1 MRITDLLDARS
12 VSLTSSP
19 KTKSE
24 ALDQAV
30 ALMTKSG
37 KINDEEAY
45 RSQVYAREE
54 ESTTG
59 IGEGIAIPH
68 GKCDAVSRPGL
79 AAMVIKNGVDFDS
92 LDGEPVTLLF
102 LIAAPNTKDNVHLDV
117 LSKLSVMLMDEE
129 FTENL
134 RNASSVE
141 EFLRIIDQA
150 DEEKASIDERL
161 EQTSILD
168 ESSENKAEPVKKI
181 LAVTSCPTGIAHTYM
196 AAEGLEKAA
205 KKLGCRIKIET
216 RGSGGAKNVLTQ
228 AEIDEADC
236 IIVAADAKVPME
248 RFNGKKVIQPE
259 RLQELDTTE
268 LVQLIVKGKNNK
280 NESVQKYRDI
290 LKAAVIMED
299 ENADYLLLG
308 IENQTEIHYAMPVR
322 NMIYDALQYGN
333 QVAAI
338 AAQNV
343 KEKKAPTRAEFLSG
357 FYKADKLRPVITLVL
372 HFGADPWD
380 GATSLH
386 EMMDFPL
393 EEMRTFIQD
402 YKIHLIDPAALEPD
416 ELEKFSTSLREV
428 LGCIK
433 YSKDKEKLSSFIRNN
448 TRMMLEINAAR
459 VIQAITNITLDLSEE
474 VEEVDMC
481 KAIDDMMQDSRE
493 EGKAEGRTEGI
504 LFALTGLVRDGVLSI
519 KDAAF
524 RANMTESAFEA
535 AMKKI

>member
-1 MRITDLLDARS
+1 MQWW
-12 VSLTSSP
+12 
-19 KTKSE
+19 KK
-24 ALDQAV
+24 Q
-30 ALMTKSG
+30 
-37 KINDEEAY
+37 
-45 RSQVYAREE
+45 
-54 ESTTG
+54 
-59 IGEGIAIPH
+59 
-68 GKCDAVSRPGL
+68 
-79 AAMVIKNGVDFDS
+79 
-92 LDGEPVTLLF
+92 
-102 LIAAPNTKDNVHLDV
+102 
-117 LSKLSVMLMDEE
+117 
-129 FTENL
+129 
-134 RNASSVE
+134 
-141 EFLRIIDQA
+141 
-150 DEEKASIDERL
+150 
-161 EQTSILD
+161 
-168 ESSENKAEPVKKI
+168 ESSCF
-181 LAVTSCPTGIAHTYM
+181 SCG
-196 AAEGLEKAA
+196 E
-205 KKLGCRIKIET
+205 C
-216 RGSGGAKNVLTQ
+216 Q
-228 AEIDEADC
+228 
-236 IIVAADAKVPME
+236 
-248 RFNGKKVIQPE
+248 
-259 RLQELDTTE
+259 
-268 LVQLIVKGKNNK
+268 
-280 NESVQKYRDI
+280 
-290 LKAAVIMED
+290 
-299 ENADYLLLG
+299 
-308 IENQTEIHYAMPVR
+308 
-322 NMIYDALQYGN
+322 DALQYGN

-386 EMMDFPL
+386 EMMGFPL

>member
-1 MRITDLLDARS
+1 MSKKDTVTKTFMR
-12 VSLTSSP
+12 
-19 KTKSE
+19 E
-24 ALDQAV
+24 
-30 ALMTKSG
+30 
-37 KINDEEAY
+37 
-45 RSQVYAREE
+45 
-54 ESTTG
+54 
-59 IGEGIAIPH
+59 
-68 GKCDAVSRPGL
+68 
-79 AAMVIKNGVDFDS
+79 
-92 LDGEPVTLLF
+92 
-102 LIAAPNTKDNVHLDV
+102 NTV
-117 LSKLSVMLMDEE
+117 
-129 FTENL
+129 F
-134 RNASSVE
+134 
-141 EFLRIIDQA
+141 
-150 DEEKASIDERL
+150 
-161 EQTSILD
+161 
-168 ESSENKAEPVKKI
+168 
-181 LAVTSCPTGIAHTYM
+181 
-196 AAEGLEKAA
+196 
-205 KKLGCRIKIET
+205 
-216 RGSGGAKNVLTQ
+216 
-228 AEIDEADC
+228 
-236 IIVAADAKVPME
+236 ADAFNYLI
-248 RFNGKKVIQPE
+248 FNGKKVIQPE

-268 LVQLIVKGKNNK
+268 LVQLIAKGKNNK

-386 EMMDFPL
+386 EMMYFPL

-402 YKIHLIDPAALEPD
+402 YKIHLIDPAALKPD
-416 ELEKFSTSLREV
+416 ELEKLSTSLREV

>member
-1 MRITDLLDARS
+1 VDKQKGQGKKQMSKKDTVTKAFMR
-12 VSLTSSP
+12 
-19 KTKSE
+19 E
-24 ALDQAV
+24 
-30 ALMTKSG
+30 
-37 KINDEEAY
+37 
-45 RSQVYAREE
+45 
-54 ESTTG
+54 
-59 IGEGIAIPH
+59 
-68 GKCDAVSRPGL
+68 
-79 AAMVIKNGVDFDS
+79 
-92 LDGEPVTLLF
+92 
-102 LIAAPNTKDNVHLDV
+102 NTV
-117 LSKLSVMLMDEE
+117 
-129 FTENL
+129 F
-134 RNASSVE
+134 
-141 EFLRIIDQA
+141 
-150 DEEKASIDERL
+150 
-161 EQTSILD
+161 
-168 ESSENKAEPVKKI
+168 
-181 LAVTSCPTGIAHTYM
+181 
-196 AAEGLEKAA
+196 
-205 KKLGCRIKIET
+205 
-216 RGSGGAKNVLTQ
+216 
-228 AEIDEADC
+228 
-236 IIVAADAKVPME
+236 ADAFNYLI
-248 RFNGKKVIQPE
+248 FNGKKVIQPE

-268 LVQLIVKGKNNK
+268 LVQLIAKGKNNK

-308 IENQTEIHYAMPVR
+308 IENQTE
-322 NMIYDALQYGN
+322 
-333 QVAAI
+333 
-338 AAQNV
+338 
-343 KEKKAPTRAEFLSG
+343 
-357 FYKADKLRPVITLVL
+357 
-372 HFGADPWD
+372 
-380 GATSLH
+380 H

-402 YKIHLIDPAALEPD
+402 YKIHLIDPTALEPD

>member
-1 MRITDLLDARS
+1 MSKKDTVTKTFMR
-12 VSLTSSP
+12 
-19 KTKSE
+19 E
-24 ALDQAV
+24 
-30 ALMTKSG
+30 
-37 KINDEEAY
+37 
-45 RSQVYAREE
+45 
-54 ESTTG
+54 
-59 IGEGIAIPH
+59 
-68 GKCDAVSRPGL
+68 
-79 AAMVIKNGVDFDS
+79 
-92 LDGEPVTLLF
+92 
-102 LIAAPNTKDNVHLDV
+102 NTV
-117 LSKLSVMLMDEE
+117 
-129 FTENL
+129 F
-134 RNASSVE
+134 
-141 EFLRIIDQA
+141 
-150 DEEKASIDERL
+150 
-161 EQTSILD
+161 
-168 ESSENKAEPVKKI
+168 
-181 LAVTSCPTGIAHTYM
+181 
-196 AAEGLEKAA
+196 
-205 KKLGCRIKIET
+205 
-216 RGSGGAKNVLTQ
+216 
-228 AEIDEADC
+228 
-236 IIVAADAKVPME
+236 ADAFNYLI
-248 RFNGKKVIQPE
+248 FNGKKVIQPE
-259 RLQELDTTE
+259 QLQELDTTE
-268 LVQLIVKGKNNK
+268 LVQLIAKGKNNK

-386 EMMDFPL
+386 EMMYFPL

-402 YKIHLIDPAALEPD
+402 YKIHLIDPAALKPD

>member
-1 MRITDLLDARS
+1 MSKKDTVTKAFMR
-12 VSLTSSP
+12 
-19 KTKSE
+19 E
-24 ALDQAV
+24 
-30 ALMTKSG
+30 
-37 KINDEEAY
+37 
-45 RSQVYAREE
+45 
-54 ESTTG
+54 
-59 IGEGIAIPH
+59 
-68 GKCDAVSRPGL
+68 
-79 AAMVIKNGVDFDS
+79 
-92 LDGEPVTLLF
+92 
-102 LIAAPNTKDNVHLDV
+102 NTV
-117 LSKLSVMLMDEE
+117 
-129 FTENL
+129 F
-134 RNASSVE
+134 
-141 EFLRIIDQA
+141 
-150 DEEKASIDERL
+150 
-161 EQTSILD
+161 
-168 ESSENKAEPVKKI
+168 
-181 LAVTSCPTGIAHTYM
+181 
-196 AAEGLEKAA
+196 
-205 KKLGCRIKIET
+205 
-216 RGSGGAKNVLTQ
+216 
-228 AEIDEADC
+228 
-236 IIVAADAKVPME
+236 ADAFNYLI
-248 RFNGKKVIQPE
+248 FNGKKVIQPE
-259 RLQELDTTE
+259 QLQELDTTE
-268 LVQLIVKGKNNK
+268 LVQLIAKGKNNK

-372 HFGADPWD
+372 HFGANPWD

-386 EMMDFPL
+386 EMMDLPL

-416 ELEKFSTSLREV
+416 ELEKFSTSLQEV

>member
-1 MRITDLLDARS
+1 MSKKDTVTKAFMR
-12 VSLTSSP
+12 
-19 KTKSE
+19 E
-24 ALDQAV
+24 
-30 ALMTKSG
+30 
-37 KINDEEAY
+37 
-45 RSQVYAREE
+45 
-54 ESTTG
+54 
-59 IGEGIAIPH
+59 
-68 GKCDAVSRPGL
+68 
-79 AAMVIKNGVDFDS
+79 
-92 LDGEPVTLLF
+92 
-102 LIAAPNTKDNVHLDV
+102 NTV
-117 LSKLSVMLMDEE
+117 
-129 FTENL
+129 F
-134 RNASSVE
+134 
-141 EFLRIIDQA
+141 
-150 DEEKASIDERL
+150 
-161 EQTSILD
+161 
-168 ESSENKAEPVKKI
+168 
-181 LAVTSCPTGIAHTYM
+181 
-196 AAEGLEKAA
+196 
-205 KKLGCRIKIET
+205 
-216 RGSGGAKNVLTQ
+216 
-228 AEIDEADC
+228 
-236 IIVAADAKVPME
+236 ADAFNYLI
-248 RFNGKKVIQPE
+248 FNGKKVIQPE
-259 RLQELDTTE
+259 QLQELDTTE
-268 LVQLIVKGKNNK
+268 LVQLIAKGKNNK

-308 IENQTEIHYAMPVR
+308 IENQPEIHYAMPVR

-357 FYKADKLRPVITLVL
+357 FYKADKLGPVITLVL
-372 HFGADPWD
+372 HFGVDPWD

>member
-1 MRITDLLDARS
+1 MSKKDTVTKAFMR
-12 VSLTSSP
+12 
-19 KTKSE
+19 E
-24 ALDQAV
+24 
-30 ALMTKSG
+30 
-37 KINDEEAY
+37 
-45 RSQVYAREE
+45 
-54 ESTTG
+54 
-59 IGEGIAIPH
+59 
-68 GKCDAVSRPGL
+68 
-79 AAMVIKNGVDFDS
+79 
-92 LDGEPVTLLF
+92 
-102 LIAAPNTKDNVHLDV
+102 NTV
-117 LSKLSVMLMDEE
+117 
-129 FTENL
+129 F
-134 RNASSVE
+134 
-141 EFLRIIDQA
+141 
-150 DEEKASIDERL
+150 
-161 EQTSILD
+161 
-168 ESSENKAEPVKKI
+168 
-181 LAVTSCPTGIAHTYM
+181 
-196 AAEGLEKAA
+196 
-205 KKLGCRIKIET
+205 
-216 RGSGGAKNVLTQ
+216 
-228 AEIDEADC
+228 
-236 IIVAADAKVPME
+236 ADAFNYLI
-248 RFNGKKVIQPE
+248 FNGKKVIQPE

-268 LVQLIVKGKNNK
+268 LVQLIVKGKNTK

-380 GATSLH
+380 VATSLH

>member
-1 MRITDLLDARS
+1 M
-12 VSLTSSP
+12 
-19 KTKSE
+19 
-24 ALDQAV
+24 
-30 ALMTKSG
+30 
-37 KINDEEAY
+37 
-45 RSQVYAREE
+45 
-54 ESTTG
+54 
-59 IGEGIAIPH
+59 
-68 GKCDAVSRPGL
+68 
-79 AAMVIKNGVDFDS
+79 
-92 LDGEPVTLLF
+92 
-102 LIAAPNTKDNVHLDV
+102 
-117 LSKLSVMLMDEE
+117 
-129 FTENL
+129 
-134 RNASSVE
+134 
-141 EFLRIIDQA
+141 
-150 DEEKASIDERL
+150 
-161 EQTSILD
+161 
-168 ESSENKAEPVKKI
+168 
-181 LAVTSCPTGIAHTYM
+181 
-196 AAEGLEKAA
+196 
-205 KKLGCRIKIET
+205 
-216 RGSGGAKNVLTQ
+216 
-228 AEIDEADC
+228 
-236 IIVAADAKVPME
+236 
-248 RFNGKKVIQPE
+248 IQPE

-380 GATSLH
+380 VATSLH

-393 EEMRTFIQD
+393 EELRTFIQD

>member
-1 MRITDLLDARS
+1 MSKKDTVTKAFMR
-12 VSLTSSP
+12 
-19 KTKSE
+19 E
-24 ALDQAV
+24 
-30 ALMTKSG
+30 
-37 KINDEEAY
+37 
-45 RSQVYAREE
+45 
-54 ESTTG
+54 
-59 IGEGIAIPH
+59 
-68 GKCDAVSRPGL
+68 
-79 AAMVIKNGVDFDS
+79 
-92 LDGEPVTLLF
+92 
-102 LIAAPNTKDNVHLDV
+102 NTV
-117 LSKLSVMLMDEE
+117 
-129 FTENL
+129 F
-134 RNASSVE
+134 
-141 EFLRIIDQA
+141 
-150 DEEKASIDERL
+150 
-161 EQTSILD
+161 
-168 ESSENKAEPVKKI
+168 
-181 LAVTSCPTGIAHTYM
+181 
-196 AAEGLEKAA
+196 
-205 KKLGCRIKIET
+205 
-216 RGSGGAKNVLTQ
+216 
-228 AEIDEADC
+228 
-236 IIVAADAKVPME
+236 ADAFNYLI
-248 RFNGKKVIQPE
+248 FNGKKVIQPE

-268 LVQLIVKGKNNK
+268 LVQLIVKGKNTK

-380 GATSLH
+380 VATSLH

-416 ELEKFSTSLREV
+416 ELEKFSTSLWEV

>member
-1 MRITDLLDARS
+1 MDNRKGQGKEQMSKKDTVTKAFMR
-12 VSLTSSP
+12 
-19 KTKSE
+19 E
-24 ALDQAV
+24 
-30 ALMTKSG
+30 
-37 KINDEEAY
+37 
-45 RSQVYAREE
+45 
-54 ESTTG
+54 
-59 IGEGIAIPH
+59 
-68 GKCDAVSRPGL
+68 
-79 AAMVIKNGVDFDS
+79 
-92 LDGEPVTLLF
+92 
-102 LIAAPNTKDNVHLDV
+102 NTV
-117 LSKLSVMLMDEE
+117 
-129 FTENL
+129 F
-134 RNASSVE
+134 
-141 EFLRIIDQA
+141 
-150 DEEKASIDERL
+150 
-161 EQTSILD
+161 
-168 ESSENKAEPVKKI
+168 
-181 LAVTSCPTGIAHTYM
+181 
-196 AAEGLEKAA
+196 
-205 KKLGCRIKIET
+205 
-216 RGSGGAKNVLTQ
+216 
-228 AEIDEADC
+228 
-236 IIVAADAKVPME
+236 ADAFNYLI
-248 RFNGKKVIQPE
+248 FNGKKVIQPE

-268 LVQLIVKGKNNK
+268 LVQLIAKGKNNK

-372 HFGADPWD
+372 HFGVDPWD

-433 YSKDKEKLSSFIRNN
+433 YSKDKEKLSFFIRNN

>member
-1 MRITDLLDARS
+1 MSKKDTVTKAFMR
-12 VSLTSSP
+12 
-19 KTKSE
+19 E
-24 ALDQAV
+24 
-30 ALMTKSG
+30 
-37 KINDEEAY
+37 
-45 RSQVYAREE
+45 
-54 ESTTG
+54 
-59 IGEGIAIPH
+59 
-68 GKCDAVSRPGL
+68 
-79 AAMVIKNGVDFDS
+79 
-92 LDGEPVTLLF
+92 
-102 LIAAPNTKDNVHLDV
+102 NTV
-117 LSKLSVMLMDEE
+117 
-129 FTENL
+129 F
-134 RNASSVE
+134 
-141 EFLRIIDQA
+141 
-150 DEEKASIDERL
+150 
-161 EQTSILD
+161 
-168 ESSENKAEPVKKI
+168 
-181 LAVTSCPTGIAHTYM
+181 
-196 AAEGLEKAA
+196 
-205 KKLGCRIKIET
+205 
-216 RGSGGAKNVLTQ
+216 
-228 AEIDEADC
+228 
-236 IIVAADAKVPME
+236 ADAFNYLI
-248 RFNGKKVIQPE
+248 FNGKKVIQPE

-268 LVQLIVKGKNNK
+268 LVQLIAKGKNNK
-280 NESVQKYRDI
+280 NESFQKYRDI

-343 KEKKAPTRAEFLSG
+343 KEKKAPTRAKFLSG

-380 GATSLH
+380 VATSLH

-519 KDAAF
+519 KDVAF

>member
-1 MRITDLLDARS
+1 MSKKDTVTKTFMR
-12 VSLTSSP
+12 
-19 KTKSE
+19 E
-24 ALDQAV
+24 
-30 ALMTKSG
+30 
-37 KINDEEAY
+37 
-45 RSQVYAREE
+45 
-54 ESTTG
+54 
-59 IGEGIAIPH
+59 
-68 GKCDAVSRPGL
+68 
-79 AAMVIKNGVDFDS
+79 
-92 LDGEPVTLLF
+92 
-102 LIAAPNTKDNVHLDV
+102 NTV
-117 LSKLSVMLMDEE
+117 
-129 FTENL
+129 F
-134 RNASSVE
+134 
-141 EFLRIIDQA
+141 
-150 DEEKASIDERL
+150 
-161 EQTSILD
+161 
-168 ESSENKAEPVKKI
+168 
-181 LAVTSCPTGIAHTYM
+181 
-196 AAEGLEKAA
+196 
-205 KKLGCRIKIET
+205 
-216 RGSGGAKNVLTQ
+216 
-228 AEIDEADC
+228 
-236 IIVAADAKVPME
+236 ADA
-248 RFNGKKVIQPE
+248 FNYLILNGKKVIQPE

-268 LVQLIVKGKNNK
+268 LVQLIAKGKNNK

-290 LKAAVIMED
+290 LKAAVIIED

-386 EMMDFPL
+386 EMMYFPL

-402 YKIHLIDPAALEPD
+402 YKIHLIDPAALKPD

>member
-1 MRITDLLDARS
+1 MSKKDTVTKAFMR
-12 VSLTSSP
+12 
-19 KTKSE
+19 E
-24 ALDQAV
+24 
-30 ALMTKSG
+30 
-37 KINDEEAY
+37 
-45 RSQVYAREE
+45 
-54 ESTTG
+54 
-59 IGEGIAIPH
+59 
-68 GKCDAVSRPGL
+68 
-79 AAMVIKNGVDFDS
+79 
-92 LDGEPVTLLF
+92 
-102 LIAAPNTKDNVHLDV
+102 NTV
-117 LSKLSVMLMDEE
+117 
-129 FTENL
+129 F
-134 RNASSVE
+134 
-141 EFLRIIDQA
+141 
-150 DEEKASIDERL
+150 
-161 EQTSILD
+161 
-168 ESSENKAEPVKKI
+168 
-181 LAVTSCPTGIAHTYM
+181 
-196 AAEGLEKAA
+196 
-205 KKLGCRIKIET
+205 
-216 RGSGGAKNVLTQ
+216 
-228 AEIDEADC
+228 
-236 IIVAADAKVPME
+236 ADAFNYLI
-248 RFNGKKVIQPE
+248 FNGKKVIQPE
-259 RLQELDTTE
+259 QLQELDTTE
-268 LVQLIVKGKNNK
+268 LVQLIAKGKNNK

-290 LKAAVIMED
+290 LKATVIMED

-459 VIQAITNITLDLSEE
+459 VIQAITNIDLSEE

>member
-1 MRITDLLDARS
+1 MSKKDTVTKTFMR
-12 VSLTSSP
+12 
-19 KTKSE
+19 E
-24 ALDQAV
+24 
-30 ALMTKSG
+30 
-37 KINDEEAY
+37 
-45 RSQVYAREE
+45 
-54 ESTTG
+54 
-59 IGEGIAIPH
+59 
-68 GKCDAVSRPGL
+68 
-79 AAMVIKNGVDFDS
+79 
-92 LDGEPVTLLF
+92 
-102 LIAAPNTKDNVHLDV
+102 NTV
-117 LSKLSVMLMDEE
+117 
-129 FTENL
+129 F
-134 RNASSVE
+134 
-141 EFLRIIDQA
+141 
-150 DEEKASIDERL
+150 
-161 EQTSILD
+161 
-168 ESSENKAEPVKKI
+168 
-181 LAVTSCPTGIAHTYM
+181 
-196 AAEGLEKAA
+196 
-205 KKLGCRIKIET
+205 
-216 RGSGGAKNVLTQ
+216 
-228 AEIDEADC
+228 
-236 IIVAADAKVPME
+236 ADAFNYLI
-248 RFNGKKVIQPE
+248 FNGKKVIQPE

-268 LVQLIVKGKNNK
+268 LVQLIAKGKNNK

-290 LKAAVIMED
+290 LKAAVIIED

-386 EMMDFPL
+386 EMMYFPL

-402 YKIHLIDPAALEPD
+402 YKIHLIDPAALKPD